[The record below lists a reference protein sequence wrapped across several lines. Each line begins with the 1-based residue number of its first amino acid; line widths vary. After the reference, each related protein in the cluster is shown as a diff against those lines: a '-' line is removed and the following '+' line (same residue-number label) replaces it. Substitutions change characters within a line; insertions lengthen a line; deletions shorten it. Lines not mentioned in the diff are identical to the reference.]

1 MKGRQLYDANYMELA
16 DFNLRGKNN
25 ALGVFLIRGV
35 AGQLDLK
42 NSYRIRRASKGF
54 KLVTGR
60 YP

>member
-1 MKGRQLYDANYMELA
+1 MELA